1 MNAHAHRN
9 IRAGLLIALA
19 VLVLDQAS
27 KHWVLAG
34 VRLQDIRKIELSPV
48 FDLSFVANYGVSFG
62 LLQADQLWGRLLLI
76 LLSGAIAAFFV
87 YWLRSARRALTVAA
101 LGLVIGGALGN
112 LIDRARF
119 GYVVDFL
126 DFSGMFF
133 PWVFNI
139 ADAGITVGAALL
151 MLDFLRSGEL
161 TASPGG
167 N

>member
-1 MNAHAHRN
+1 MNAMPRN
-9 IRAGLLIALA
+9 VLRGLLIALA
-19 VLVLDQAS
+19 VVALDQAS
-27 KHWVLAG
+27 KLWILTG
-34 VRLQDIRKIELSPV
+34 VRLQDIGKIELSPL
-48 FDLSFVANYGVSFG
+48 FDLSFVPNRGVSFG
-62 LLQADQLWGRLLLI
+62 LLQADQGFGRLLLM
-76 LLSGAIAAFFV
+76 LLSGGIAAFFV
-87 YWLRSARRALTVAA
+87 YWLRSAQRALTVVS

-126 DFSGMFF
+126 DFSGLLF

-139 ADAGITVGAALL
+139 ADAGITIGAALL

-161 TASPGG
+161 TAPPKG

>member
-1 MNAHAHRN
+1 MNAHARRN
-9 IRAGLLIALA
+9 IRAGLLIAFA

-34 VRLQDIRKIELSPV
+34 VRLQDIGKIELSPV

-87 YWLRSARRALTVAA
+87 YWLRSAQRTLTVAA

-126 DFSGMFF
+126 D
-133 PWVFNI
+133 
-139 ADAGITVGAALL
+139 
-151 MLDFLRSGEL
+151 
-161 TASPGG
+161 
-167 N
+167 